1 MKKIVSVSLL
11 VSMAVFSGCTTNQ
24 SNVTYKSDVIKQLA
38 NDENPV
44 VDGTTLYVEKIDNSP
59 LLTKPKIAKITI
71 NPYIDSDG
79 DYHEKKVIHTKIV
92 DSKLIEN
99 KKYFSIN
106 KE

>member
-1 MKKIVSVSLL
+1 MKKIIPTSLL
-11 VSMAVFSGCTTNQ
+11 VLVTIFSGCTTTKN
-24 SNVTYKSDVIKQLA
+24 NTYQSDVIKKLA
-38 NDENPV
+38 NNEKPI
-44 VDGTTLYVEKIDNSP
+44 VDGSTSLYQEEIDNSP

-71 NPYIDSDG
+71 KPYIDSDG